1 MANTSPTNGNQVIR
15 ASSAPHL
22 STFVLCRLIVSCL
35 TLNHLSNHSNLPSQ
49 PTQYDVRPPSQF
61 PMVATVTVVMGS
73 PPAASMPTSNTSEL
87 NGKTVAAR
95 KAPMKRPIY
104 PYSSN
109 DSTAKCWRL
118 KIKNMLCQ
126 AHYLILYCTKVLKKE
141 ISMERMCKKSG
152 VSVQNST
159 KISIFAL

>member
-1 MANTSPTNGNQVIR
+1 MAKTSPTKGTHVSS
-15 ASSAPHL
+15 ASHAPHL
-22 STFVLCRLIVSCL
+22 LTVVLWRSIVSLL
-35 TLNHLSNHSNLPSQ
+35 TLNQRSSHSSLPSQ

-95 KAPMKRPIY
+95 KAPMKSPIY

-159 KISIFAL
+159 KISIFAW